1 VIAVK
6 KLDGTTMHLNE
17 DLIER
22 VENGAEGQSAI
33 YFRDGAHIIV
43 ANDAADVVEFIRSE
57 KVAHLHRVLGS
68 PSESAQPPLTAIT
81 KLSGVRG
88 P

>member
-1 VIAVK
+1 MIAVK

-22 VENGAEGQSAI
+22 VADGAEGQAAI
-33 YFRDGAHIIV
+33 YFRDGAHIVV
-43 ANDAADVVEFIRSE
+43 ANDAVDVVDFIRTE
-57 KVAHLHRVLGS
+57 KVEHLLRVLGDS
-68 PSESAQPPLTAIT
+68 PSPSPTAIT
-81 KLSGVRG
+81 KLSGIRN